1 MNESYGHR
9 YVLRRMNY
17 YDYSFFFL
25 KRECA
30 CTSRDVESCSN
41 GLIPLI

>member
-17 YDYSFFFL
+17 YDYSFFFFEKGVCVHFSGRGKL
-25 KRECA
+25 
-30 CTSRDVESCSN
+30 
-41 GLIPLI
+41 L

>member
-17 YDYSFFFL
+17 YDYSFFFFFEKGVCVHFSGRGKL
-25 KRECA
+25 
-30 CTSRDVESCSN
+30 
-41 GLIPLI
+41 L